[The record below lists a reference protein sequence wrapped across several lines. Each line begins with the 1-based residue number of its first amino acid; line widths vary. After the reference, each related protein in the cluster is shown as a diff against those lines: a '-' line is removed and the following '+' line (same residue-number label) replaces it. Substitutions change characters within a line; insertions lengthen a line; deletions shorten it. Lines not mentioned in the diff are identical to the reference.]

1 MRQAYDYWQ
10 DQPGTYHRRRARP
23 RGPARQGAGPNARS
37 RALRPGLTPGPL
49 ALRRQAHGLSPVQA
63 ASDARARLPA
73 PRRSVPQAGPGAE
86 LPMRGGPHG
95 RSLASPRPAPPSA
108 SARSRRLRMP
118 GRISP
123 RLGGACLRPARGPS
137 CPCGVAPTGARSPA
151 PGLRHPQ
158 PQPGPGGFGCP
169 GASPRASEERASGRP
184 GGRAAHAGWPPRAL
198 ARQPPACAALSLSPV
213 QAASDARARL
223 PAPRRSVPQAGPGA
237 ELPMRGGPHGRSL
250 ASPRPAPPSASARSR
265 RLQTPGRV
273 SPRLGGACL
282 RPARGPS
289 CPCGV
294 APAGARSPAPG
305 LRRPQPQPGPGG
317 FRRPGASP
325 PRLGGARL
333 RPGWGP
339 SCPCGVAP
347 SGARSPAPGL
357 RRPRL
362 ARPRPRLLLVHTFG
376 APAPPRVNPWRA
388 PQYCQAAY
396 CDSDEGVRPVG
407 HSQRPSPGTAA
418 PTERHL
424 QVRGG
429 HLSPHA
435 RLDATAHRRQDTDAP
450 RPAAVGVRSW
460 RPGRRQRP
468 CHRALCVLTRRGCP
482 ILYVPAQC
490 APAKTEALLPSRFR
504 EGTRDLL
511 PSQNGRGG
519 ARPPPPPL
527 PFSGGEERRARPRP
541 RPGSRLSAAHLPT
554 GGEEECTGT
563 ADTNPGSNYLVRGY
577 SPSMHYFYRGDMP
590 HFSPP
595 LPFQPRAGARPRRAR
610 SGAPACAGLWQS
622 PTPAAGAS
630 STSVGLSEAP
640 AGGGQWWS
648 PDPRSRRAFDLG
660 RPERGASACRAA
672 VVPEPRGRRAVD
684 LGRPEQG
691 ARTCQAAAVTQP
703 LRRACR
709 RPWPAR
715 QPCRRGPARR
725 SPSGPSAAGRDRRN
739 LKLARRTGRWP
750 AEASAGP
757 RRRRPCPIFTLLLI
771 LLTTPS

>member
-1 MRQAYDYWQ
+1 MARAPAGPRP
-10 DQPGTYHRRRARP
+10 PGCGPQRALARP
-23 RGPARQGAGPNARS
+23 KARPHAGPP
-37 RALRPGLTPGPL
+37 RA
-49 ALRRQAHGLSPVQA
+49 S
-63 ASDARARLPA
+63 S
-73 PRRSVPQAGPGAE
+73 AGT
-86 LPMRGGPHG
+86 R
-95 RSLASPRPAPPSA
+95 
-108 SARSRRLRMP
+108 
-118 GRISP
+118 
-123 RLGGACLRPARGPS
+123 
-137 CPCGVAPTGARSPA
+137 
-151 PGLRHPQ
+151 

-184 GGRAAHAGWPPRAL
+184 GGRAAHAGWPPRVL
-198 ARQPPACAALSLSPV
+198 ARQPPACAALSLGPV

-237 ELPMRGGPHGRSL
+237 ELPMRGGPRGRSF

-273 SPRLGGACL
+273 S
-282 RPARGPS
+282 
-289 CPCGV
+289 
-294 APAGARSPAPG
+294 
-305 LRRPQPQPGPGG
+305 
-317 FRRPGASP
+317 

-376 APAPPRVNPWRA
+376 APAPPRVKPWRA
-388 PQYCQAAY
+388 PRYCQAAY

-407 HSQRPSPGTAA
+407 HSQRASPGTAA

-424 QVRGG
+424 QVTRRPPLASRPGPVSTRRRTG
-429 HLSPHA
+429 ARIRTPHGRPPA
-435 RLDATAHRRQDTDAP
+435 RAWLHRRAELAP
-450 RPAAVGVRSW
+450 WP
-460 RPGRRQRP
+460 PP
-468 CHRALCVLTRRGCP
+468 
-482 ILYVPAQC
+482 
-490 APAKTEALLPSRFR
+490 EALPPCALRADPTRLPHTICS
-504 EGTRDLL
+504 GTMRACE
-511 PSQNGRGG
+511 NGG
-519 ARPPPPPL
+519 PPPL
-527 PFSGGEERRARPRP
+527 PFSGGEERPPPLPKWEGRREASSSSPPVFGRGGASGAQAGGPRP
-541 RPGSRLSAAHLPT
+541 RLGSRLSAAHLRT

-563 ADTNPGSNYLVRGY
+563 ADTNPDCNYLVRGY
-577 SPSMHYFYRGDMP
+577 SPSMHYFWRGDMP

-610 SGAPACAGLWQS
+610 SGAPACAGLRQS

-630 STSVGLSEAP
+630 STSAGLSGAP

-672 VVPEPRGRRAVD
+672 VVPDPRGRRAVD
-684 LGRPEQG
+684 LGWPEQG

-715 QPCRRGPARR
+715 HPCRRGPARR
-725 SPSGPSAAGRDRRN
+725 SPRGPSAAGRDRRN
-739 LKLARRTGRWP
+739 LKLACRTGRWP

>member
-23 RGPARQGAGPNARS
+23 PGPARQGAGPNARS
-37 RALRPGLTPGPL
+37 RAPRPGLTPGPL
-49 ALRRQAHGLSPVQA
+49 ALRRQARGLSLVQA

-86 LPMRGGPHG
+86 LPMRGGPLG
-95 RSLASPRPAPPSA
+95 RSLTSPRPAPPSA
-108 SARSRRLRMP
+108 SARSRRFQ
-118 GRISP
+118 
-123 RLGGACLRPARGPS
+123 
-137 CPCGVAPTGARSPA
+137 T
-151 PGLRHPQ
+151 
-158 PQPGPGGFGCP
+158 
-169 GASPRASEERASGRP
+169 
-184 GGRAAHAGWPPRAL
+184 
-198 ARQPPACAALSLSPV
+198 
-213 QAASDARARL
+213 
-223 PAPRRSVPQAGPGA
+223 PRR
-237 ELPMRGGPHGRSL
+237 
-250 ASPRPAPPSASARSR
+250 
-265 RLQTPGRV
+265 V
-273 SPRLGGACL
+273 S
-282 RPARGPS
+282 
-289 CPCGV
+289 
-294 APAGARSPAPG
+294 
-305 LRRPQPQPGPGG
+305 
-317 FRRPGASP
+317 

-333 RPGWGP
+333 RPGWGL

-376 APAPPRVNPWRA
+376 SPAPPRIKPWRA
-388 PQYCQAAY
+388 PRYCQAAY

-407 HSQRPSPGTAA
+407 HSHRASPGTAA
-418 PTERHL
+418 PTERHI
-424 QVRGG
+424 QVTRRPPLASRPGPVSTRRRTG
-429 HLSPHA
+429 ARIRTPHG
-435 RLDATAHRRQDTDAP
+435 R
-450 RPAAVGVRSW
+450 RPARAW
-460 RPGRRQRP
+460 LRR
-468 CHRALCVLTRRGCP
+468 RAEL
-482 ILYVPAQC
+482 
-490 APAKTEALLPSRFR
+490 APWPPPEALPPCALRADPTRLPHTICS
-504 EGTRDLL
+504 GTMRACE
-511 PSQNGRGG
+511 NGG
-519 ARPPPPPL
+519 
-527 PFSGGEERRARPRP
+527 PFSGGEERPPPLPKWEGRREASSSSPPVFGRGGASGAQAGGPRP
-541 RPGSRLSAAHLPT
+541 RPGSRLSAAHLRT

-563 ADTNPGSNYLVRGY
+563 ADTNPGCNYLVRGY
-577 SPSMHYFYRGDMP
+577 SPSMHYFWRGDMP

-610 SGAPACAGLWQS
+610 SGAPACAGLRQS

-630 STSVGLSEAP
+630 STSAGLSGAP

-648 PDPRSRRAFDLG
+648 PDPRNRRAFDLG

-672 VVPEPRGRRAVD
+672 VVPDPHARRAVD

-691 ARTCQAAAVTQP
+691 ARTCQAAAVIQP

-715 QPCRRGPARR
+715 HPCRRGPARR
-725 SPSGPSAAGRDRRN
+725 SPRGPSVAGRDRRN

>member
-23 RGPARQGAGPNARS
+23 PGPARQGAGPNARS
-37 RALRPGLTPGPL
+37 RAPRPGLTPGPL
-49 ALRRQAHGLSPVQA
+49 ALRRQARGLSPVQA
-63 ASDARARLPA
+63 ASDARERLPA

-86 LPMRGGPHG
+86 LPMLGGPRG
-95 RSLASPRPAPPSA
+95 RS
-108 SARSRRLRMP
+108 
-118 GRISP
+118 
-123 RLGGACLRPARGPS
+123 
-137 CPCGVAPTGARSPA
+137 
-151 PGLRHPQ
+151 
-158 PQPGPGGFGCP
+158 F
-169 GASPRASEERASGRP
+169 
-184 GGRAAHAGWPPRAL
+184 
-198 ARQPPACAALSLSPV
+198 
-213 QAASDARARL
+213 
-223 PAPRRSVPQAGPGA
+223 
-237 ELPMRGGPHGRSL
+237 

-273 SPRLGGACL
+273 SPRLGGA
-282 RPARGPS
+282 
-289 CPCGV
+289 
-294 APAGARSPAPG
+294 
-305 LRRPQPQPGPGG
+305 
-317 FRRPGASP
+317 
-325 PRLGGARL
+325 RL
-333 RPGWGP
+333 RLGWGP

-376 APAPPRVNPWRA
+376 APAPPRVKPWRA
-388 PQYCQAAY
+388 PRYCQAAN

-407 HSQRPSPGTAA
+407 HSQRASPGTAT

-424 QVRGG
+424 QV
-429 HLSPHA
+429 
-435 RLDATAHRRQDTDAP
+435 TRRPPLA
-450 RPAAVGVRSW
+450 S
-460 RPGRRQRP
+460 RPGP
-468 CHRALCVLTRRGCP
+468 VSTRRRTGARIRTP
-482 ILYVPAQC
+482 HGRPPARAWLRRRAEL
-490 APAKTEALLPSRFR
+490 APWPPPEALPPSALRADPKR
-504 EGTRDLL
+504 TCE
-511 PSQNGRGG
+511 NGG
-519 ARPPPPPL
+519 PPPL
-527 PFSGGEERRARPRP
+527 PFSGGEERPP
-541 RPGSRLSAAHLPT
+541 KM
-554 GGEEECTGT
+554 GGEERGLLLLPSRFREGRSVGR
-563 ADTNPGSNYLVRGY
+563 AGRRAAPAPGCNYLVRGY
-577 SPSMHYFYRGDMP
+577 SPSMHYFWRGDMP

-595 LPFQPRAGARPRRAR
+595 LPFQPRAGVRPRRAR
-610 SGAPACAGLWQS
+610 LGAPACAGLRQS

-630 STSVGLSEAP
+630 STSAGLSGAP

-672 VVPEPRGRRAVD
+672 VVPDPRGRRAVD

-715 QPCRRGPARR
+715 HPCRRGPARR
-725 SPSGPSAAGRDRRN
+725 SPRGPSAAGRDRRN